1 MNKEKISD
9 PISRN
14 LSESRLERISLL
26 IRLRWSSVFLV
37 FILFLYSFF
46 SQRTGPPPFPL
57 FVLFFL
63 TLLFN
68 LALHLDLKRH
78 RTTEK
83 IGRLEKALNLQIYFD
98 IFYYLLIFHFTGGI
112 ESPFFVLL
120 VFPALSA
127 TLIFSPPGRS
137 YFYALLTI
145 FFFGIL
151 LYLETHWRLNPP
163 FLMTLSIG
171 ERAFFL
177 LLALAGVLWLSVY
190 PTSRLI
196 QSLRERLS
204 NIVSLKTNLQ
214 QNYLETVM
222 ALAQAVETKEPEIK
236 GHLEKSIRY
245 VTLIG
250 EKMKFS
256 EEEME
261 VLKFGAI
268 LHDIGKIGVDEKIL
282 FKPGP
287 LAPIEYEEIKKH
299 PMMGIQITAG
309 VGFLKKV
316 EPIILYHHERY
327 DGEGYPERLVGKK
340 IPLLARIMSV
350 VDAFEGMTANRRY
363 KKSKTREEAYWEL
376 EKEKGKQFD
385 PQIVEI
391 FLQILKKQ

>member
-1 MNKEKISD
+1 MKKEKID
-9 PISRN
+9 DITPRN
-14 LSESRLERISLL
+14 LPESRLEQISLL
-26 IRLRWSSVFLV
+26 IRLRWSSVVLV
-37 FILFLYSFF
+37 FIIFLYSFF
-46 SQRTGPPPFPL
+46 SQRTGPSPFPL

-68 LALHLDLKRH
+68 LALHLDLKKN

-83 IGRLEKALNLQIYFD
+83 IGRLEKVLSFQIYFD
-98 IFYYLLIFHFTGGI
+98 IFYYLLFFHFTGGI

-127 TLIFSPPGRS
+127 TLVLFPTVRNYS
-137 YFYALLTI
+137 YVLLTI
-145 FFFGIL
+145 LCFGVL
-151 LYLETHWRLNPP
+151 LYLETHWRLNPS
-163 FLMTLSIG
+163 FLMTRSVG

-196 QSLRERLS
+196 RSLRERLNS
-204 NIVSLKTNLQ
+204 IILLKANLQ
-214 QNYLETVM
+214 QNYLETVT

-236 GHLEKSIRY
+236 GHLEKSIGY
-245 VTLIG
+245 AVLIG
-250 EKMKFS
+250 EEMNLP
-256 EEEME
+256 EEEIE
-261 VLKFGAI
+261 ILKFGAI

-287 LAPIEYEEIKKH
+287 LSPAEYEEIKKH
-299 PMMGIQITAG
+299 PGMGIQITTG

-327 DGEGYPERLVGKK
+327 DGTGYPEHLAGKE

-350 VDAFEGMTANRRY
+350 VDAFEGMT
-363 KKSKTREEAYWEL
+363 
-376 EKEKGKQFD
+376 
-385 PQIVEI
+385 
-391 FLQILKKQ
+391 